1 MKTKYFTLFL
11 FFMIITLTSC
21 GGDGN
26 GGGGSPLTFTTTI
39 LSDQALDGDIVL
51 GLQGDFSLI
60 QGNNEVLFAGNHPES
75 GDEYRAFINFPLGS
89 AGGIPLNAIIVSAT
103 LDILIDGILPLPL
116 PLNNNVPI
124 LIDLVSYEPPLI
136 VQDFDRALLPALVT
150 TSIFPPVS
158 ELDLDQ
164 HITVDVTPLMQEA
177 QRLGLATF
185 QIRLLQDPG
194 ALSPGLIVINDTI
207 SADREFLAPL
217 LEVTYF

>member
-1 MKTKYFTLFL
+1 MKTKYFILFL
-11 FFMIITLTSC
+11 FCMIIALTSC
-21 GGDGN
+21 GGDGG

-39 LSDQALDGDIVL
+39 LSDPALDGDIAL
-51 GLQGDFSLI
+51 GLQGDLSLI
-60 QGNNEVLFAGNHPES
+60 QGDTEVLFAGNHPGS
-75 GDEYRAFINFPLGS
+75 GDEYRAFINFPLGG
-89 AGGIPLNAIIVSAT
+89 AGGVPINAIIVSAT

-116 PLNNNVPI
+116 NNRIPI

-136 VQDFDRALLPALVT
+136 GQDFDRALLPALVT

-164 HITVDVTPLMQEA
+164 HITIDVTPLMQEA
-177 QRLGLATF
+177 QRLGLAAF

-207 SADREFLAPL
+207 GADREFLAPL